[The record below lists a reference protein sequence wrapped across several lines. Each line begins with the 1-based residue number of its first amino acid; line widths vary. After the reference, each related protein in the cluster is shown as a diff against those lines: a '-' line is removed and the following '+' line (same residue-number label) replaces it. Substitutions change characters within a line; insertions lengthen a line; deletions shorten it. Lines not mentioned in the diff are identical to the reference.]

1 MGKLLAQSGAI
12 LICGGR
18 GGIMEAACKGA
29 SESNGLTIGILP
41 GDDISE
47 ANAYVKIPIAT
58 GLGIARNIII
68 VKSAQAIISIAG
80 RYGTLSEMAFAAQ
93 LGKPLF
99 SIQPWLDIPDGVSV
113 TTPEEAVTQ
122 AIKSII

>member
-1 MGKLLAQSGAI
+1 MAQSGAI

-93 LGKPLF
+93 LGKPLI